1 MRLDRSISFVAPDD
15 SRHDLCIDCNWRNTV
30 MSKQTIRPLAVL
42 STTAG
47 LLFVLSPLAAA
58 APPLHPNNAFPP
70 SYYGFSPGYYGPYYP
85 GQYQYGNVNRG
96 TYNNYSSGY
105 GPSYQPSY
113 GRSNGVPV
121 PYSSQLYG
129 SPPTFGST
137 PPMYVPSDSSYGYR
151 GPISTAPASR
161 TPARDD
167 AQVQAE

>member
-15 SRHDLCIDCNWRNTV
+15 SRHDLCIDCNWRTTV

-58 APPLHPNNAFPP
+58 APPLQPNNTF
-70 SYYGFSPGYYGPYYP
+70 
-85 GQYQYGNVNRG
+85 
-96 TYNNYSSGY
+96 
-105 GPSYQPSY
+105 QPSY